1 MKKKKPDD
9 LNDELR
15 PEYDASSLRG
25 GVRGKY
31 LRRYREGT
39 NLVLLEPEVAEVFPD
54 DESVNEALR
63 LLIKV
68 AKKQPPQQRHPKRS

>member
-1 MKKKKPDD
+1 MKEVNELGVD
-9 LNDELR
+9 LR
-15 PEYDASSLRG
+15 AGYDASVLKG

-39 NLVLLEPEVAEVFPD
+39 NLVLLAPEVAKVFTD

-68 AKKQPPQQRHPKRS
+68 AKKHSPQHSSKRSQ

>member
-1 MKKKKPDD
+1 MKKRTKTLDD
-9 LNDELR
+9 DLR
-15 PEYDASSLRG
+15 PEYDSSVLKG

-39 NLVLLEPEVAEVFPD
+39 NLVLLAPEVAKVFPD

-68 AKKQPPQQRHPKRS
+68 AKRQPPPQHSSKRS

>member
-1 MKKKKPDD
+1 MKKTKA
-9 LNDELR
+9 LNDDLR
-15 PEYDASSLRG
+15 PEYDSSVLKG
-25 GVRGKY
+25 GIRGKY

-39 NLVLLEPEVAEVFPD
+39 NLVLLAPEVAKVFPD

-68 AKKQPPQQRHPKRS
+68 AKRQPPHQHSSKRS

>member
-1 MKKKKPDD
+1 MKKKTKALKDD
-9 LNDELR
+9 LR
-15 PEYDASSLRG
+15 PEYDLSALKG

-39 NLVLLEPEVAEVFPD
+39 NLVLLTPEVAKVFPD

-68 AKKQPPQQRHPKRS
+68 AKRQPPQQQSSKRS